1 MQDLHSPILS
11 RLVYS
16 LDAFL
21 DHERSFQEFLVQ
33 QGMQSAMVNS
43 GLRLRNTHKV
53 HAKACTANCIVVHTI
68 KNFLQRYGVP
78 MELPDKKL
86 PEVSKEEFYNTCK
99 SWS

>member
-1 MQDLHSPILS
+1 MQDLRSPVLS

-21 DHERSFQEFLVQ
+21 DHERSFQEFLFQ

-53 HAKACTANCIVVHTI
+53 HAKACIVNCIVVHTI
-68 KNFLQRYGVP
+68 KL
-78 MELPDKKL
+78 LA
-86 PEVSKEEFYNTCK
+86 EVWRPHGASG
-99 SWS
+99 